1 MISHA
6 VNVKISGGIAQP
18 VLLAICLMDLVWV
31 PVQSDTT
38 QTIWFVDCALK
49 AVPLVAMQHAVSRVK
64 MSKIKVIIW
73 RDAAA
78 EQFVWLDLQ
87 AITNVKNVNFLVQPV
102 ETHQGV
108 TAQAVWTTSI
118 FTTVAVSHSV
128 LRAFMRLLMSAL
140 PAIRVALPA

>member
-6 VNVKISGGIAQP
+6 VNVKTSGGIAQP
-18 VLLAICLMDLVWV
+18 VLLAICLMDFVWV
-31 PVQSDTT
+31 LVQSDTT
-38 QTIWFVDCALK
+38 QTIRFVDCALK
-49 AVPLVAMQHAVSRVK
+49 AVPLVAMQHVVSRVK

-78 EQFVWLDLQ
+78 EQFARLDLQ
-87 AITNVKNVNFLVQPV
+87 AITNAKNVYFLVQPV

-118 FTTVAVSHSV
+118 FTKVAVSHSV
-128 LRAFMRLLMSAL
+128 LRAFMRLPMSAL
-140 PAIRVALPA
+140 PAIRVALPV